1 MKEFDLNLIAIF
13 EALYE
18 ERNQSR
24 AAERLGI
31 SQPAVSH
38 ALTRLRTSLND
49 QLFHDRAMNP
59 TATANDLYSQFHLGL
74 NQIRAGFQ
82 DIEQFKPGCSHRHF
96 SIAASYSGGVIHGPE
111 LFNQVRAVA
120 PNVRLSLRTIDPA
133 SLIPDLLR
141 QKNIDLAMY
150 HVQGHDTS
158 LCYDK
163 LAEHHVV
170 LVARK
175 GHPKLSGNFSL
186 EDLWSLDFAA
196 VHDEQLHYDLP
207 SHELLRQIRQ
217 ERVVLEVPAAMQL
230 MPALA
235 ITDLVSITIKNMANF
250 AVRNF
255 GLEMYDLPSEI
266 EPIPTYLVWH
276 RGMELDAAN
285 QWLRRQ
291 IKAVWSTE

>member
-1 MKEFDLNLIAIF
+1 
-13 EALYE
+13 
-18 ERNQSR
+18 
-24 AAERLGI
+24 
-31 SQPAVSH
+31 
-38 ALTRLRTSLND
+38 
-49 QLFHDRAMNP
+49 
-59 TATANDLYSQFHLGL
+59 
-74 NQIRAGFQ
+74 
-82 DIEQFKPGCSHRHF
+82 
-96 SIAASYSGGVIHGPE
+96 
-111 LFNQVRAVA
+111 
-120 PNVRLSLRTIDPA
+120 
-133 SLIPDLLR
+133 
-141 QKNIDLAMY
+141 MY
-150 HVQGHDTS
+150 HVQSHDTS

-175 GHPKLSGNFSL
+175 GHPKLSGSFSL